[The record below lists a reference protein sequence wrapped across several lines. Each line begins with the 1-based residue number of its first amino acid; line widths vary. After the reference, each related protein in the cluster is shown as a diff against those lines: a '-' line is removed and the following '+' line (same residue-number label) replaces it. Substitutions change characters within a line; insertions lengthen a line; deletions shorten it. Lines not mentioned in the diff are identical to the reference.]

1 MPHYSHDPAIT
12 DPDPVPSATG
22 PGPLPGRIGR
32 CDPPP
37 ADPAPP
43 LAPLAPAVELPD
55 ALPYPD
61 PHLPE

>member
-12 DPDPVPSATG
+12 DPAPPSASG
-22 PGPLPGRIGR
+22 GVGPLPGQIGR

-43 LAPLAPAVELPD
+43 ADPPPTVEQPD
-55 ALPYPD
+55 DLSYPD